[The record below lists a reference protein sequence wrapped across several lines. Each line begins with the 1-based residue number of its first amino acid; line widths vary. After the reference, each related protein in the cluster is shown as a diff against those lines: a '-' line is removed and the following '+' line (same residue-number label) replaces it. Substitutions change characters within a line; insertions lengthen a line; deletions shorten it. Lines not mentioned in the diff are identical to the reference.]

1 MVLVF
6 IILGSLIITFIFFI
20 TLIFS
25 AIKVEIK
32 NLKIGNKENGT
43 RIKDNYEIK
52 ISICLLGKL
61 PIFKIK
67 FNNKKMSKIYNSDKI
82 RKIDFNSFRKNK
94 ISKEQVLN
102 LLDEI
107 KLQELQLQ
115 VDIRNRKFNIYI
127 FYCSNYGSYFGYD
140 ITTLG
145 WWKNKYLQIYYNTNF
160 QK

>member
-6 IILGSLIITFIFFI
+6 FILGSLIITFIFFI
-20 TLIFS
+20 ILVFS
-25 AIKVEIK
+25 TIKVEIK

-43 RIKDNYEIK
+43 RIKDDYEIK
-52 ISICLLGKL
+52 ISICLWEKL

-67 FNNKKMSKIYNSDKI
+67 FNNKKLRKIYNSEKI

-107 KLQELQLQ
+107 KLQELQLH

-127 FYCSNYGSYFGYD
+127 FYCSNYGNYFRYY
-140 ITTLG
+140 IATLS
-145 WWKNKYLQIYYNTNF
+145 
-160 QK
+160 